1 MGISVISLTPAD
13 LGSATAVR
21 SVRLLRAFRVL
32 RLFKRLNEIR
42 KIISALGQSI
52 FPVANAFVIL
62 FLIMSVYA
70 IMGVQLF
77 QEQQKDA
84 FGSFVKSLYTMFAAT
99 TMDGWQELVVI
110 PMIPE
115 EDQENFSSNV
125 PNDALIAFFFISY
138 FIIVA
143 WTLLPV
149 VVAILLDNFT
159 RACAAEDE
167 AERRA
172 KLRTSNLD
180 KLKHTLDPLMERL
193 SQHESEADLE
203 QKMEALFHSLKS
215 DPDSDVLSAYE
226 FTANLSRK
234 RFRDG
239 LTIYI
244 SSEDFEALTQNG
256 KLCDSNGC
264 LPLDKFETA
273 MRLELHKYIER
284 QIAKQLFLSI
294 QHGPESTAALLLA
307 MKALMSDFQS
317 GESQRDG
324 TGGNQRHSR
333 WSQVGLLMCWCRKC
347 GSETHRLGSFGSMK
361 ASSSVQKLS
370 RTSLVARPD
379 LA

>member
-1 MGISVISLTPAD
+1 MKCTELAVNLAAHWFWEFWNDNWNIFDFLIVGISVISLTPAD
-13 LGSATAVR
+13 LGSATAIR
-21 SVRLLRAFRVL
+21 SIRLLRAFRVL

-77 QEQQKDA
+77 QSQQKDA
-84 FGSFVKSLYTMFAAT
+84 FGSFGLSLYTMFAAT

-110 PMIPE
+110 PMISC
-115 EDQENFSSNV
+115 EDVEGAFCSANV
-125 PNDALIAFFFISY
+125 PSDALIVFFFISY

-167 AERRA
+167 AEKRA

-193 SQHESEADLE
+193 SQHESEADLK
-203 QKMEALFHSLKS
+203 QKIEALFHSLIS
-215 DPDSDVLSAYE
+215 DPDCDVLSAHD
-226 FTANLSRK
+226 FTSNLSRK

-239 LTIYI
+239 ATIYI

-256 KLCDSNGC
+256 ALCDGNGC
-264 LPLDKFETA
+264 LPLEQFETA

-317 GESQRDG
+317 VENERECS
-324 TGGNQRHSR
+324 GGSNGAHQGPSSPKSR
-333 WSQVGLLMCWCRKC
+333 
-347 GSETHRLGSFGSMK
+347 
-361 ASSSVQKLS
+361 
-370 RTSLVARPD
+370 
-379 LA
+379 